1 MVPAAAGVEWLPRG
15 CILAVTMSWRGVH
28 QRTNT
33 HGANLLSAGR
43 CVDAEPAAP
52 GSRLDRPEMKRR
64 GVKAE
69 TESGEP
75 APAASGAAAPSPD
88 DVPLPKRMRTQSQ
101 KLSELDDLDLGPVP
115 AVEAATVQAEAPSDG
130 AQPTLDTAPRGTEGT
145 ETERMGSGELSSKSD
160 HREGALEM
168 PPPAPPAARR
178 MPSLPRLGLHI
189 NIPQSNPGTPS
200 E

>member
-1 MVPAAAGVEWLPRG
+1 
-15 CILAVTMSWRGVH
+15 
-28 QRTNT
+28 
-33 HGANLLSAGR
+33 
-43 CVDAEPAAP
+43 
-52 GSRLDRPEMKRR
+52 
-64 GVKAE
+64 
-69 TESGEP
+69 
-75 APAASGAAAPSPD
+75 
-88 DVPLPKRMRTQSQ
+88 MRTQSQ

-130 AQPTLDTAPRGTEGT
+130 APPTLDTAPRGTEGT

-168 PPPAPPAARR
+168 PPPAPPAARQ

>member
-1 MVPAAAGVEWLPRG
+1 MFDNS
-15 CILAVTMSWRGVH
+15 VTWC
-28 QRTNT
+28 
-33 HGANLLSAGR
+33 NLLSAGR

-130 AQPTLDTAPRGTEGT
+130 APPTLDTAPRGTEGT

-189 NIPQSNPGTPS
+189 NIPHSNPGTPS

>member
-1 MVPAAAGVEWLPRG
+1 MFDNS
-15 CILAVTMSWRGVH
+15 VTWC
-28 QRTNT
+28 
-33 HGANLLSAGR
+33 NLLSAGR

-160 HREGALEM
+160 LGAHREGALEM

>member
-1 MVPAAAGVEWLPRG
+1 M
-15 CILAVTMSWRGVH
+15 
-28 QRTNT
+28 
-33 HGANLLSAGR
+33 
-43 CVDAEPAAP
+43 
-52 GSRLDRPEMKRR
+52 
-64 GVKAE
+64 E
-69 TESGEP
+69 TASIEP

-115 AVEAATVQAEAPSDG
+115 AVEAATVQAEAPSDS

-160 HREGALEM
+160 LGAHREGALEM
-168 PPPAPPAARR
+168 PPPAPPAARQ